1 MSGCQSINAVL
12 VLLCACSK
20 PSGHPAYANALNAV
34 SNFNVHDTTAISK
47 RVSFCYA
54 IIDLDTNGRSKL
66 AGVLAVM
73 VTTGVAVSKA
83 GAAYLMSD
91 RAGDGVRVDIAD
103 IQDSVEH
110 ADIITGLI
118 GLQNRICELSVE
130 ALCKAANN
138 EAESATTLVGSLV
151 RACVTFL
158 YGNWEVLAKCESWF
172 NMCEQRN
179 GNQKRYFV
187 PVLRELALVGTHIV
201 YSLMW
206 WGLLGKW
213 LLDDRCTEALWFLLT
228 GAYAGF
234 SRECTQQHDFDIF
247 GECSH
252 CLSIIQR
259 GVVGSHDLG
268 LTLPAGF
275 CDDARELLDA
285 LNTRLADNSLRGARH
300 GSHPNVVQRCKSQ
313 SSREAKLTDDS
324 HLHLVA
330 GMYIREMQER
340 NITSST
346 ARVRDESSDDRESES
361 KGKGGREG
369 GRGQGLLLT
378 CSDDEPP
385 AKQRSGRNR
394 VWFGSTQGASP
405 VSSLLRRSVN
415 TRVRRSRMC
424 KLGLGSEAEG
434 DNE

>member
-1 MSGCQSINAVL
+1 LAIASSGRMSGSQSINAVL

-20 PSGHPAYANALNAV
+20 PSGHPAYADALNAV

-73 VTTGVAVSKA
+73 VTTGVAASEA

-91 RAGDGVRVDIAD
+91 RAGDGVWV
-103 IQDSVEH
+103 
-110 ADIITGLI
+110 
-118 GLQNRICELSVE
+118 
-130 ALCKAANN
+130 
-138 EAESATTLVGSLV
+138 V

-158 YGNWEVLAKCESWF
+158 YRNRKVLAECASWF

-213 LLDDRCTEALWFLLT
+213 LLDDRCTAALWFLLT

-234 SRECTQQHDFDIF
+234 SREGTQQHDFDIF